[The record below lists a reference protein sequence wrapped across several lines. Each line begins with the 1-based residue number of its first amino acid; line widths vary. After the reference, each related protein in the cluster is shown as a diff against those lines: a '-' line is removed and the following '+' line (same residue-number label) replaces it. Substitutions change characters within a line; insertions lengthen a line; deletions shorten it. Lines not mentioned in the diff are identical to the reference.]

1 MRSAIDTML
10 EHDENHATDVK
21 LVQQALDLP
30 SRDEDDGMGIGD
42 FDREGITNHERDAFE
57 DILAII
63 TERRS
68 VLTQKQRAW
77 VRGVLARNDVVDES
91 DINLVSRGLVPRG
104 PEVETPAVLRN
115 LPKEPPGGKRFG
127 R

>member
-10 EHDENHATDVK
+10 EHDENHAADVK
-21 LVQQALDLP
+21 LLQQALDLP

-57 DILAII
+57 DILARI
-63 TERRS
+63 TDRRS